1 MTTPHL
7 LPQDFLQTLSILS
20 RGTLEEKLTWT
31 FALYDIN
38 GDGLITREEMT
49 DIVSSIY
56 DMADQRPS
64 MSGTLVESE
73 GPDSAAAV
81 IVPGGGGA
89 GIASNSLL
97 SARFDGER
105 IKQKVDQIFQVST
118 RATNC
123 RSKQGKSRY
132 AHPHT
137 WVTVLLFGHGRVSDK
152 SFPPERVVPV
162 I

>member
-1 MTTPHL
+1 MTTAHL
-7 LPQDFLQTLSILS
+7 HPQDFLQTLSILS

-49 DIVSSIY
+49 DIVSAIY

-73 GPDSAAAV
+73 EADSAAV
-81 IVPGGGGA
+81 VVPGGGGA

-105 IKQKVDQIFQVST
+105 IKQKVDQIFQVSA

-123 RSKQGKSRY
+123 RSKPGKLRY

-137 WVTVLLFGHGRVSDK
+137 CVTIFYYLDTGVFRTRRVFHSN
-152 SFPPERVVPV
+152 E
-162 I
+162 